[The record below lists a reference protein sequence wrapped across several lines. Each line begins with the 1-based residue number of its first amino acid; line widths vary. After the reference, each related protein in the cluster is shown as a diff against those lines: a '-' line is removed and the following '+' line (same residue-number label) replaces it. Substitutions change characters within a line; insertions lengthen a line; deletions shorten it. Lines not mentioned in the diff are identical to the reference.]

1 MKALTTLILLS
12 AVSLPLLAQTAPLKK
27 QQGVHSV
34 QKKPLRASVPVTSP
48 APAPVPVA
56 LTPDELLLA
65 GQVYAGYLPC
75 ELGASVSIQPDA
87 ATPGY
92 FHLQLGKQRFHMAPV
107 ATSTGAIRLEDRQ
120 AGAVWLQLAN
130 KSMLVSDKLGKRLV
144 DACMNP
150 AQVQVAQAME
160 RNPTPSILDAPAPA
174 PFVIGTAIAF
184 TGQDE

>member
-1 MKALTTLILLS
+1 MKTLSTLLLLS
-12 AVSLPLLAQTAPLKK
+12 AVSLPLLAQTTPLKK
-27 QQGVHSV
+27 PKTAHSV
-34 QKKPLRASVPVTSP
+34 QKKQARSSVPVTPP
-48 APAPVPVA
+48 APAAAPVA

-75 ELGASVSIQPDA
+75 ELGASVTIQADA
-87 ATPGY
+87 AAPGY

-150 AQVQVAQAME
+150 VQVQVAQAME
-160 RNPTPSILDAPAPA
+160 RNPTPSILDAVPPA
-174 PFVIGTAIAF
+174 PFVVGTAIAF
-184 TGQDE
+184 TGYDE